1 MMRETMHRGAAR
13 GCRCSCTCKEWRQ
26 DERSSRPQNA
36 CLGPRKDPG
45 RQIKPRRGRARVA
58 VTLLLRKRNDKIS
71 RFNLSIVGG
80 EESHIHV
87 NDRDREAALA
97 VFHTTTTHTRV
108 YHFGRRVTET
118 ERSRLEFHCAAGWEF
133 LRLVE
138 RYPRRRSILN

>member
-1 MMRETMHRGAAR
+1 MCPFAEWPNCDAGNHASRRG
-13 GCRCSCTCKEWRQ
+13 GCRCSCTCKERRRP

-45 RQIKPRRGRARVA
+45 RQIKPRAGPRVA

-87 NDRDREAALA
+87 NDRDREAVLA
-97 VFHTTTTHTRV
+97 VFHTTTHARARV
-108 YHFGRRVTET
+108 YHFGRDITET
-118 ERSRLEFHCAAGWEF
+118 ERSRLEFHCAAGRDF
-133 LRLVE
+133 L
-138 RYPRRRSILN
+138 S